1 MLDKFMLGM
10 FYAVGSSLIALVIV
24 SIITISLVNA
34 PQYRV
39 NVVNGS
45 ISILKF

>member
-10 FYAVGSSLIALVIV
+10 FYVVGSGLIALIIAAV
-24 SIITISLVNA
+24 ITITLINA

-39 NVVNGS
+39 NFTQSGITLN
-45 ISILKF
+45 K